1 MNRKFIIGKLE
12 IRKLILSDLIYLF
25 LYIIVIFYYIYI
37 NKYNPADKLSTS
49 FIISLIIGFLTI
61 SSPFGLRFRNV
72 YFSII
77 WLLLSTAFSINN
89 SLIAIIP
96 LLTFFQYHLIR
107 LIFWKIYNREL
118 IPYETGR
125 GTMFRYKSYFEKKS
139 GDLKD
144 KQFTKILLFTGILII
159 FLCFI
164 SLIKD

>member
-89 SLIAIIP
+89 SLIAII
-96 LLTFFQYHLIR
+96 
-107 LIFWKIYNREL
+107 
-118 IPYETGR
+118 
-125 GTMFRYKSYFEKKS
+125 
-139 GDLKD
+139 
-144 KQFTKILLFTGILII
+144 
-159 FLCFI
+159 
-164 SLIKD
+164 